1 MDFPELLTNYHN
13 EIVATWTHRMISDRS
28 TRYADEPKDE
38 LELLI
43 DRATKSFRLALVEN
57 KWEELRQFVNFIA
70 RKRLEGAFTL
80 AEVQRAFEKYRETV
94 IPLILGNIEPDRL
107 PEVFLRLQ
115 HCMVST
121 VTQFSTYFQDLHESF
136 LRNQADYLER
146 EVAHRTR
153 ELAESERKYKT
164 LVEDINDG
172 YFVLIGGAVAY
183 SNNAFAGM
191 HGYEANEITGR
202 GYLDFV
208 APESRDAVRS
218 AYEGSRASMSRKSRL
233 EYLRLHRDGRSIP
246 TETIAKISEYDGAVA
261 NIGVCRDL
269 TERVELESKT
279 REAEKL
285 KALAQLAASI
295 AHEINNPLTAI
306 KMNVQMFGEAG
317 LSQGSREKLTASTLR
332 EIEQVKRSVSDMMAL
347 TIPFRLKFEWVNTQ
361 RLIHDCLGIVEFRM
375 RYQGVSARIRLSS
388 EMKQIFVDTKRIEQ
402 ALVNLMLNS
411 LDVLQRGGRI
421 FITSRIVL
429 IDDQSWN
436 EIDIADN
443 GPGIAKERLPYVFD
457 PFYSLKPDGIGLGLG
472 NVRKIVEAHGG
483 NVLVRQRRNGGVVFT
498 LRLPRK

>member
-1 MDFPELLTNYHN
+1 
-13 EIVATWTHRMISDRS
+13 
-28 TRYADEPKDE
+28 
-38 LELLI
+38 
-43 DRATKSFRLALVEN
+43 
-57 KWEELRQFVNFIA
+57 
-70 RKRLEGAFTL
+70 
-80 AEVQRAFEKYRETV
+80 
-94 IPLILGNIEPDRL
+94 
-107 PEVFLRLQ
+107 
-115 HCMVST
+115 
-121 VTQFSTYFQDLHESF
+121 
-136 LRNQADYLER
+136 
-146 EVAHRTR
+146 
-153 ELAESERKYKT
+153 
-164 LVEDINDG
+164 
-172 YFVLIGGAVAY
+172 
-183 SNNAFAGM
+183 
-191 HGYEANEITGR
+191 
-202 GYLDFV
+202 
-208 APESRDAVRS
+208 
-218 AYEGSRASMSRKSRL
+218 
-233 EYLRLHRDGRSIP
+233 
-246 TETIAKISEYDGAVA
+246 
-261 NIGVCRDL
+261 
-269 TERVELESKT
+269 
-279 REAEKL
+279 
-285 KALAQLAASI
+285 
-295 AHEINNPLTAI
+295 
-306 KMNVQMFGEAG
+306 
-317 LSQGSREKLTASTLR
+317 KLTASTLR